1 VLVLV
6 QRNMLILSHSRTIVR
21 FKPDFLTFMN
31 KIHSLISIIVILVVV
46 VIIPPLGARLAT
58 R

>member
-1 VLVLV
+1 M
-6 QRNMLILSHSRTIVR
+6 QRNMLILCHSRMILR
-21 FKPDFLTFMN
+21 FKPDFLNFMS

-46 VIIPPLGARLAT
+46 VIIPPLGARLVT

>member
-1 VLVLV
+1 
-6 QRNMLILSHSRTIVR
+6 
-21 FKPDFLTFMN
+21 MN